1 LRLSRSRKGGIL
13 NSLVVDF
20 RMHKASGIGTYIK
33 YLLPFLLEKFEVTL
47 LGKRAEIL
55 DYAWSKS
62 VKILECKSEIYSIK
76 EQLEL
81 PLKIPKCDIFWSPH
95 YNIPIL
101 PTRAKFRVVT
111 IHDAFH
117 LAFYN
122 TLNFMQ
128 KIYAKTILNQALS
141 RSDIVLSV
149 SNFSRSEILKYTK
162 TDKNIFVVPNAI
174 DERRFNHHCDSSI
187 LEAVARDYGLPKDFV
202 LFVGNVKPHKNLKNL
217 LFALKKMDLNLVIVG
232 KKDGFI
238 TGDSVIS
245 ETIRRKNLSDRIFF
259 TGYVKDADIAAI
271 YNLAKLFVFP
281 SLYEGFGIPPLEA
294 QACGC
299 PVVCSDAASL
309 PEVCGDSVAY
319 FDPYSVEDTRD
330 KIQMVLND
338 ENLQNELRAKGFE
351 NVKRFSWERSAKQII
366 EIMENLQ

>member
-1 LRLSRSRKGGIL
+1 MQYKK
-13 NSLVVDF
+13 LVIDF

-33 YLLPFLLEKFEVTL
+33 SLLPFLVEKFEVIL
-47 LGKRAEIL
+47 LGSRAEIQ
-55 DYAWSKS
+55 DYVWSKS
-62 VKILECKSEIYSIK
+62 VKILECKSKIYSIK

-101 PTRAKFRVVT
+101 PIRTKFRVVT

-117 LAFYN
+117 LAFYD

-141 RSDIVLSV
+141 RSDIVLGV
-149 SNFSRSEILKYTK
+149 SNFSRNEILKYTK
-162 TDKNIFVVPNAI
+162 TGKNIFVVPNAI
-174 DERRFNHHCDSSI
+174 DERRFNRHCDSNA
-187 LEAVARDYGLPKDFV
+187 LEAVARDYSLPKDFV

-217 LFALKKMDLNLVIVG
+217 LFALEKMDLNLVIVG

-245 ETIRRKNLSDRIFF
+245 EIIRRKNLSDRIFF

-319 FDPYSVEDTRD
+319 FDPYSVEDMRD
-330 KIQMVLND
+330 KIQMVLDD

-351 NVKRFSWERSAKQII
+351 NVKRFSWELSAKQII
-366 EIMENLQ
+366 EIMEKLK

>member
-1 LRLSRSRKGGIL
+1 
-13 NSLVVDF
+13 
-20 RMHKASGIGTYIK
+20 MHKASGIGTYIK
-33 YLLPFLLEKFEVTL
+33 SLMSFLVDKFEVIL
-47 LGKRAEIL
+47 LGNKAEIEK
-55 DYAWSKS
+55 YAWSKS
-62 VKILECKSEIYSIK
+62 VKVIKCKSKIYSIK

-101 PTRAKFRVVT
+101 PIRAKFRVVT

-117 LAFYN
+117 LAFYD
-122 TLNFMQ
+122 TLNFIQ

-141 RSDIVLSV
+141 RSDIALSV

-162 TDKNIFVVPNAI
+162 TDKNIFIVPNAI
-174 DERRFNHHCDSSI
+174 DERRFNNHCDSAI
-187 LEAVARDYGLPKDFV
+187 LEAVAREYKLPENFI

-217 LFALKKMDLNLVIVG
+217 LFALDKTELNLVIVG

-238 TGDSVIS
+238 TSDSDIL
-245 ETIRRKNLSDRIFF
+245 ETIEKNNLTERIFF

-281 SLYEGFGIPPLEA
+281 SLYEGFGIPPIEA

-299 PVVCSDAASL
+299 PVVCSNAASL
-309 PEVCGDSVAY
+309 PEVCGDSVLY
-319 FDPYSVEDTRD
+319 FDPHNVEDIRS
-330 KIQMVLND
+330 KIQAVLND
-338 ENLQNELRAKGFE
+338 ENLRNELCVKGFE
-351 NVKRFSWERSAKQII
+351 NIKRFSWERSAKQII